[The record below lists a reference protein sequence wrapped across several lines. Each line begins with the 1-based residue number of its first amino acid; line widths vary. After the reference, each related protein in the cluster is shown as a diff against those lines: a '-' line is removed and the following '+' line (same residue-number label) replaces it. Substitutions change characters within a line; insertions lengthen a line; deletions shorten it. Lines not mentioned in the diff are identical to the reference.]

1 MESKKIVVE
10 VESNLGSLKSQ
21 LREAQLEVANM
32 SDKFGA
38 TSKEALNA
46 ARAAGILKDKIGD
59 AKALTDAFN
68 PDAKFKAL
76 TASMSGALNGF
87 QAVEGAMGLFGAEGE
102 DVQKMLLKV
111 QSAMALA
118 QGVDGLLEARDAFK
132 TFGAQASA
140 ALAKTTAGQWLL
152 TAAQTAGAAAMKVVN
167 LVMKANPIFLV
178 IAAIMALVGAFALF
192 SSSTETAAEG
202 NDRLNA
208 SLKRMNESIDASNK
222 KLIKSGQDR
231 LKLLE
236 SQGASEEVLHKTRLD
251 NIDKEEKARKNSMK
265 GEIESIKHKQLALTN
280 ARNEED
286 WELAKTIQGEI
297 QASQARYKALGAQ
310 ATDHNLNKQVEN
322 NEFKASEAAADKEA
336 QDKKLASGKEYNDKR
351 KANEKAAS
359 DARKQKEKDDADA
372 AIAEQKRI
380 YDESIRLNGERIS
393 TEDAQFKLEQELTN
407 TANEQELAQL
417 IESYDAKFA
426 IANGNAELEL
436 ALETKQKE
444 DIAALNAKHASEQDA
459 AAKVITDKKKADDDA
474 EMARKKEI
482 AAQSLDVTRS
492 GLQGISDLVGAFA
505 GKSKAAQKKAFNIQK
520 KLNIAIATI
529 DTIKGA
535 VSAFTGMTSTIP
547 GPVGIAL
554 GVVAAAGVAASGIAQ
569 VKKISSTTFD
579 GGGGG
584 GDGGGG
590 GGLGGMNAPSAPN
603 PASFNVVGNSNTN
616 QLVEGLQSAPIKTYV
631 VGGDVT
637 TAQSLDRNKITTAS
651 I

>member
-21 LREAQLEVANM
+21 LREAQAEVGAM

-46 ARAAGILKDKIGD
+46 AKAAGILKDKIGD

-102 DVQKMLLKV
+102 AVQKTLLKV

-132 TFGAQASA
+132 TFGATAMNAFKSIA
-140 ALAKTTAGQWLL
+140 AAVAANPLGLLL
-152 TAAQTAGAAAMKVVN
+152 TVIGLAAAAFVYLQSTAQTAGDRIVKGFDGVANAIG
-167 LVMKANPIFLV
+167 KANKELERQGKIQD
-178 IAAIMALVGAFALF
+178 IQ
-192 SSSTETAAEG
+192 SSTVLKNLDREARTRIAMGESETKVQKEINDLKIQQLEIDIARDRQTTKALKSELAILEVETTRAKGKLAQQILDAKADSESALTSFGMAEA
-202 NDRLNA
+202 LH
-208 SLKRMNESIDASNK
+208 RMIKLGEQYNELEKTSNVT
-222 KLIKSGQDR
+222 LHETR
-231 LKLLE
+231 KLLYE
-236 SQGASEEVLHKTRLD
+236 KTAEIVASKDAVANLRIEQLELNKTEKEGRDSKKADEPFKLD
-251 NIDKEEKARKNSMK
+251 KIGTLKTKAV
-265 GEIESIKHKQLALTN
+265 E
-280 ARNEED
+280 
-286 WELAKTIQGEI
+286 ELAVKREI
-297 QASQARYKALGAQ
+297 LEVDFSLEEEYRQKGI
-310 ATDHNLNKQVEN
+310 
-322 NEFKASEAAADKEA
+322 EAER
-336 QDKKLASGKEYNDKR
+336 L
-351 KANEKAAS
+351 ANEKKAS
-359 DARKQKEKDDADA
+359 D
-372 AIAEQKRI
+372 
-380 YDESIRLNGERIS
+380 
-393 TEDAQFKLEQELTN
+393 
-407 TANEQELAQL
+407 
-417 IESYDAKFA
+417 
-426 IANGNAELEL
+426 
-436 ALETKQKE
+436 
-444 DIAALNAKHASEQDA
+444 
-459 AAKVITDKKKADDDA
+459 
-474 EMARKKEI
+474 KKEADKI
-482 AAQSLDVTRS
+482 ERDRIQLVGMQSLDATKQ

-505 GKSKAAQKKAFNIQK
+505 GKSKAAQKKAFNTQK

-631 VGGDVT
+631 VGGDIT

>member
-21 LREAQLEVANM
+21 LREAQAEVGAM

-46 ARAAGILKDKIGD
+46 AKAAGILKDKIGD

-102 DVQKMLLKV
+102 AVQKTLLKV

-118 QGVDGLLEARDAFK
+118 QGVDGLLEAQDAFK
-132 TFGAQASA
+132 TFGATAINAFKGIA
-140 ALAKTTAGQWLL
+140 AAVKANPLGLLL
-152 TAAQTAGAAAMKVVN
+152 TAITLVTAG
-167 LVMKANPIFLV
+167 LVYL
-178 IAAIMALVGAFALF
+178 
-192 SSSTETAAEG
+192 STLSDGVAERIG
-202 NDRLNA
+202 
-208 SLKRMNESIDASNK
+208 
-222 KLIKSGQDR
+222 
-231 LKLLE
+231 
-236 SQGASEEVLHKTRLD
+236 
-251 NIDKEEKARKNSMK
+251 K
-265 GEIESIKHKQLALTN
+265 G
-280 ARNEED
+280 
-286 WELAKTIQGEI
+286 
-297 QASQARYKALGAQ
+297 
-310 ATDHNLNKQVEN
+310 
-322 NEFKASEAAADKEA
+322 FKASAKAVADSNKEIEKRGTIQNKQTEDILKNLDIEGRRRIANGENEIKVNRDINNQKIEQLKISIEQDRADARGYASKVETLKAIEA
-336 QDKKLASGKEYNDKR
+336 QTKALIIQQIQQAIIDGNDSLTQIGKTRALQKIADLKKQAIEIDKQSDKSIFETNKLLYAKTAEIKASKDAVVELQLSQLELNKAEKEGRDSKKADEPFKLDKIGTLKTKAVEELAVKR
-351 KANEKAAS
+351 EILEVDFSLEEEYRQKGIEAERLANEKKAEDEKTAQAAEVQ
-359 DARKQKEKDDADA
+359 RKLKNFNMIMDLTKD
-372 AIAEQKRI
+372 
-380 YDESIRLNGERIS
+380 S
-393 TEDAQFKLEQELTN
+393 
-407 TANEQELAQL
+407 
-417 IESYDAKFA
+417 
-426 IANGNAELEL
+426 
-436 ALETKQKE
+436 
-444 DIAALNAKHASEQDA
+444 
-459 AAKVITDKKKADDDA
+459 
-474 EMARKKEI
+474 
-482 AAQSLDVTRS
+482 
-492 GLQGISDLVGAFA
+492 LQGISDLVGAFA
-505 GKSKAAQKKAFNIQK
+505 GKSKAAQKKAFNTQK

>member
-21 LREAQLEVANM
+21 LREAQAEVGAM

-46 ARAAGILKDKIGD
+46 AKAAGILKDKIGD

-87 QAVEGAMGLFGAEGE
+87 QAVEGAMGLFGAEGKA
-102 DVQKMLLKV
+102 VQETLLKV

-132 TFGAQASA
+132 TFGATAMNAFKSIASA
-140 ALAKTTAGQWLL
+140 VAANPLGLLLTVIALAAAAFVYLQST
-152 TAAQTAGAAAMKVVN
+152 AQTAGDRIVKGFNGVSNAIGKANKELERQGKIQDIQSSTVLKNLDREARTRIAMGESETKVQKEINALKIQQLEIDIARDRQTTKALKSELAILEVETTRAKGKLAQQILDAKADSESALTSFGMAEALHRMIKLGEQYNELEKTSNVTLHETRKLLYEKTAEITASKDAVANLKIEQLELNKAEKEGRDSKKVDVEEKVTTDFKATSEYDMMNEGDVFAEQLRKKESDRIAAAKTEQE
-167 LVMKANPIFLV
+167 
-178 IAAIMALVGAFALF
+178 AAR
-192 SSSTETAAEG
+192 AAELEG
-202 NDRLNA
+202 ISWA
-208 SLKRMNESIDASNK
+208 NK
-222 KLIKSGQDR
+222 
-231 LKLLE
+231 
-236 SQGASEEVLHKTRLD
+236 V
-251 NIDKEEKARKNSMK
+251 KEEKR
-265 GEIESIKHKQLALTN
+265 IED
-280 ARNEED
+280 E
-286 WELAKTIQGEI
+286 
-297 QASQARYKALGAQ
+297 
-310 ATDHNLNKQVEN
+310 
-322 NEFKASEAAADKEA
+322 AADKKA
-336 QDKKLASGKEYNDKR
+336 QEEKLARNKQI
-351 KANEKAAS
+351 AS
-359 DARKQKEKDDADA
+359 LSLDA
-372 AIAEQKRI
+372 
-380 YDESIRLNGERIS
+380 
-393 TEDAQFKLEQELTN
+393 
-407 TANEQELAQL
+407 
-417 IESYDAKFA
+417 
-426 IANGNAELEL
+426 
-436 ALETKQKE
+436 TKQ
-444 DIAALNAKHASEQDA
+444 
-459 AAKVITDKKKADDDA
+459 
-474 EMARKKEI
+474 
-482 AAQSLDVTRS
+482 

-505 GKSKAAQKKAFNIQK
+505 GKSKAAQKKAFNTQK

>member
-21 LREAQLEVANM
+21 LREAQAEVGAM

-46 ARAAGILKDKIGD
+46 AKAAGILKDKIGD

-102 DVQKMLLKV
+102 AVQKTLLKV

-132 TFGAQASA
+132 TFGATAMNAFKSIA
-140 ALAKTTAGQWLL
+140 AAVAANPLGLLL
-152 TAAQTAGAAAMKVVN
+152 TVIGLAAAAFVYLQSTAQTAGDRIVKGFDGVANAIG
-167 LVMKANPIFLV
+167 KANKELERQGKIQD
-178 IAAIMALVGAFALF
+178 IQ
-192 SSSTETAAEG
+192 SSTVLKNLDREARTRIAMGESETKVQKEINDLKIQQLEIDIARDRQTTKALKSELAILEVETTRAKGKLAQQILDAKADSESALTSFGMAEALHRMIKLG
-202 NDRLNA
+202 EQYNELEKTSNVTLHETRKLLYEKTAEIVASKDAVANLRIEQLELNKTEKEGRDSKKA
-208 SLKRMNESIDASNK
+208 DEPFKLDKIGTLKTKAVEELAVKREILEVDFSLEEEY
-222 KLIKSGQDR
+222 R
-231 LKLLE
+231 LKGIE
-236 SQGASEEVLHKTRLD
+236 AERL
-251 NIDKEEKARKNSMK
+251 
-265 GEIESIKHKQLALTN
+265 
-280 ARNEED
+280 
-286 WELAKTIQGEI
+286 
-297 QASQARYKALGAQ
+297 
-310 ATDHNLNKQVEN
+310 
-322 NEFKASEAAADKEA
+322 
-336 QDKKLASGKEYNDKR
+336 
-351 KANEKAAS
+351 ANEKKAS
-359 DARKQKEKDDADA
+359 D
-372 AIAEQKRI
+372 
-380 YDESIRLNGERIS
+380 
-393 TEDAQFKLEQELTN
+393 
-407 TANEQELAQL
+407 
-417 IESYDAKFA
+417 
-426 IANGNAELEL
+426 
-436 ALETKQKE
+436 
-444 DIAALNAKHASEQDA
+444 
-459 AAKVITDKKKADDDA
+459 
-474 EMARKKEI
+474 KKEADKI
-482 AAQSLDVTRS
+482 ERDRIQLVGMQSLDATKQ

-505 GKSKAAQKKAFNIQK
+505 GKSKAAQKKAFNTQK

-631 VGGDVT
+631 VGGDIT

>member
-21 LREAQLEVANM
+21 LREAQAEVGAM

-46 ARAAGILKDKIGD
+46 AKAAGILKDKIGD

-87 QAVEGAMGLFGAEGE
+87 QAVEGAMGLFGAEGKA
-102 DVQKMLLKV
+102 VQETLLKV

-132 TFGAQASA
+132 TFGATAMNAFKSIA
-140 ALAKTTAGQWLL
+140 AAVAANPLGLLLTVIALAATAFVYLQSTAETAGDRIVKGFDGVANAISQSTKNLEKQNKIQNIATNETL
-152 TAAQTAGAAAMKVVN
+152 KNLDRESRTRIAMGENSVKVQREINNAKIKELEIAIENDRALVRQKKGELEIIQTIEAQT
-167 LVMKANPIFLV
+167 
-178 IAAIMALVGAFALF
+178 
-192 SSSTETAAEG
+192 
-202 NDRLNA
+202 
-208 SLKRMNESIDASNK
+208 
-222 KLIKSGQDR
+222 
-231 LKLLE
+231 
-236 SQGASEEVLHKTRLD
+236 
-251 NIDKEEKARKNSMK
+251 KARLVAQISKTQIDLSNS
-265 GEIESIKHKQLALTN
+265 LTD
-280 ARNEED
+280 AGRA
-286 WELAKTIQGEI
+286 WE
-297 QASQARYKALGAQ
+297 Y
-310 ATDHNLNKQVEN
+310 
-322 NEFKASEAAADKEA
+322 
-336 QDKKLASGKEYNDKR
+336 KKLAELAEQYAKVESDTNKTKQESLKLIYATTAEIVASKDAVSNLRIEQLELNKAEKEGIDSKKTDEPFKLDKIGTLKTKAVEELAVKR
-351 KANEKAAS
+351 EILEVDFSLEEEYRLKGIEAERLANEKKAS
-359 DARKQKEKDDADA
+359 D
-372 AIAEQKRI
+372 
-380 YDESIRLNGERIS
+380 
-393 TEDAQFKLEQELTN
+393 
-407 TANEQELAQL
+407 
-417 IESYDAKFA
+417 
-426 IANGNAELEL
+426 
-436 ALETKQKE
+436 
-444 DIAALNAKHASEQDA
+444 
-459 AAKVITDKKKADDDA
+459 
-474 EMARKKEI
+474 KKEADKI
-482 AAQSLDVTRS
+482 ERDRIQLVGMQSLDATKQ

-505 GKSKAAQKKAFNIQK
+505 GKSKAAQKKAFNTQK

-616 QLVEGLQSAPIKTYV
+616 QLVEGLQNAPIKTYV